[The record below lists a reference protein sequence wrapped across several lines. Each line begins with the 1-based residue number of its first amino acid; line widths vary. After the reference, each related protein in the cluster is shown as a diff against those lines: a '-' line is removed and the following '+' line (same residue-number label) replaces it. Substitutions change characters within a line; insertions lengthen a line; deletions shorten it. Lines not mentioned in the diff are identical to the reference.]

1 MKRFPTLC
9 PSCDQQLQVKRLA
22 CQQCGTEV
30 EGNYPLPPLTS
41 LSEEDQAFICD
52 FVKASGSLK
61 DMAALMKVSYPT
73 VRNRLDEV
81 ITRLQAAGTSSTPS
95 TPRP

>member
-1 MKRFPTLC
+1 MKTLPTRC
-9 PSCDQQLQVKRLA
+9 PSCDHRLQVKRLH
-22 CQQCGTEV
+22 CDQCETEV
-30 EGNYPLPPLTS
+30 EGLYPLPLLAA
-41 LSEEDQAFICD
+41 LSSEDQAFICD

-81 ITRLQAAGTSSTPS
+81 ISKLQSPI
-95 TPRP
+95 PPQKP